1 MFNRKILEPS
11 AEILRLIDVEIQI
24 TVKASSDKVFPVK
37 MHPGKAKVHDLMEQ
51 IERELKVP
59 IMDQKLYFGKARLSD
74 TPRRGLPHKLICSPQ
89 PTVVAIVPEYIH
101 ITVEDQNG
109 ESNAV
114 KIDKEKSLRALMDEL
129 PSCSYLQENEEAMF
143 HFNGKQLCP
152 SKDEGTLTTLGVR
165 SGSRLELKVKIIFI
179 EIFIEVLFL
188 DHTSKVGVRC
198 SPQETFQDLVKKMEM
213 QGKKREQERV
223 KFVIEERVFDPDQDK
238 GPLQGKNVIF

>member
-1 MFNRKILEPS
+1 
-11 AEILRLIDVEIQI
+11 
-24 TVKASSDKVFPVK
+24 
-37 MHPGKAKVHDLMEQ
+37 MEQ

-59 IMDQKLYFGKARLSD
+59 ILDQKLYFGKARLSD

-152 SKDEGTLTTLGVR
+152 TKNKGALTSLGVS
-165 SGSRLELKVKIIFI
+165 SGSRLELKVKIL
-179 EIFIEVLFL
+179 FIEVFIEVSFL
-188 DHTSKVGVRC
+188 DHTSPTSVRC
-198 SPQETFQDLVKKMEM
+198 SPQDTFQDLVKKIKIK
-213 QGKKREQERV
+213 GKKREQKSV
-223 KFVIEERVFDPDQDK
+223 TFVMKERVFDPDQDK
-238 GPLQGKNVIF
+238 GPLQGKTVIFRKLVTYSV